1 MRFPKVSRR
10 WLIAGGI
17 TFGTLVLILLALGV
31 IYPRVGAYMIRQ
43 RLSGRLAAKLGREV
57 VVGDI
62 DVSLGHATI
71 RDVNI
76 RGKLDGDT
84 PLVHIE
90 RIDVDF
96 DATAS
101 LVGKIELGDATIRD
115 IMITLRRDQFGHDN
129 VRDIIDRLHAP
140 GDKGKG
146 TSQRPK
152 KLTVTGIRML

>member
-1 MRFPKVSRR
+1 MRLVKVSRR

-17 TFGTLVLILLALGV
+17 TFGALALLVLVLGV

-57 VVGDI
+57 KVGDI

-71 RDVNI
+71 HDVNI

-90 RIDVDF
+90 RIDIDF
-96 DATAS
+96 DTTAS
-101 LVGKIELGDATIRD
+101 LVGKIELGDATVRD
-115 IMITLRRDQFGHDN
+115 IMITLRRDQSGNDN
-129 VRDIIDRLHAP
+129 VRDVIDRLRAP
-140 GDKGKG
+140 GDGKRG
-146 TSQRPK
+146 KSVRPK
-152 KLTVTGIRML
+152 